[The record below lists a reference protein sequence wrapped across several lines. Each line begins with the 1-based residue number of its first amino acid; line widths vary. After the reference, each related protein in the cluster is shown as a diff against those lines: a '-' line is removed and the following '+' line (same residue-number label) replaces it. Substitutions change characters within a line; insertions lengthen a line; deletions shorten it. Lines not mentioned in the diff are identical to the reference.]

1 MGPDLPIESSI
12 PELVAALA
20 AGPNAVLQAPPG
32 AGKTTRAPLALLG
45 EPWAR
50 GRIVMLQPRRIAAR
64 AAAARMA
71 QTLGEAVGDR
81 VGFRIRGARA
91 ISAATRIEV
100 VTEGILTRM
109 VQADPG
115 LAGVSAV
122 IFDEV
127 HERSLNTDLGLA
139 LCLEAQ
145 AALRPDLRLLAMSAT
160 LDAAPFAALM
170 GGAPV
175 ITATGRAFG
184 VETRWLDAPPGA
196 GRLEDATAAA
206 ILRGIEAASG
216 DVLAF
221 LPGVGEIARTAAL
234 LAGRLPS
241 GVEVRPLH
249 GDLPFPAQQAALAP
263 ATPGRRRVVL
273 ATAIA
278 ETSLTVDGV
287 RIVVDAGRARRARF
301 DPGSGMT
308 RLVTERVSRAEAD
321 QRRGRAGRTA
331 PGLCLRLWTRG
342 EEGGFAPFAPPE
354 IRTADLTGLALE
366 LAAWGARGAGDLAFL
381 DPPPAAA
388 LAEARA
394 LLASL
399 GALGGDGAITATGR
413 AMVAMPLHPRLSH
426 MILSATPEEAATAC
440 ALAALLTERD
450 LLRFPGAPS
459 TSEIGQRLEALADPA
474 RFRRVRGRPIHEG
487 ALARAA
493 ETARLLA
500 AGRPRGRIDP
510 AHAGGLLARAYPDRI
525 AGRRPG
531 DAARYLLSGGKGAWL
546 APDDP
551 LASAPFLVAADTDGD
566 PREARIRLA
575 APIAI
580 GEIEAIFAEA
590 IVTRRVCRWSARTR
604 SVEARRERVLG
615 TLTLDAAPLGD
626 AAPGEIAAA
635 MAEGVRALGL
645 AALPWSDAARRLR
658 ARVLWLRDRGA
669 TDLPDWSDAGLLA
682 AVHDWLA
689 PHLGGFRRAG
699 DLARLDLHAILRDA
713 LGWAGLQ
720 RVEREAPG
728 VFTAPSGVSRPIDY
742 DGDQPKVA
750 LRPRDVYGLD
760 AHPVVAGVPLLLEM
774 RSPADRPIAATAD
787 LPGFWRGAWADVRKE
802 MRGRYPRHDWPEHP
816 HTATP
821 ARLRRG

>member
-1 MGPDLPIESSI
+1 MSQDLPIESSI
-12 PELVAALA
+12 PDLVAALT

-50 GRIVMLQPRRIAAR
+50 GRIVMLQPRRVAAR

-71 QTLGEAVGDR
+71 QTLGEAVGGT

-175 ITATGRAFG
+175 ITATGRAFD
-184 VETRWLDAPPGA
+184 VETRWLDAPLGV

-206 ILRGIEAASG
+206 ILRGLESACG

-234 LAGRLPS
+234 LAGRLTS
-241 GVEVRPLH
+241 DVEVRPLH

-342 EEGGFAPFAPPE
+342 EEGGLAPFAPPE

-381 DPPPAAA
+381 DPPPMAA
-388 LAEARA
+388 LNEAHA

-399 GALGGDGAITATGR
+399 GAIGGDGAITAAGR

-426 MILSATPEEAATAC
+426 LILSATPEEAATAC

-450 LLRFPGAPS
+450 PLRLPGTPPN
-459 TSEIGQRLEALADPA
+459 SEIGLRLEALADPG
-474 RFRRVRGRPIHEG
+474 RFRRVRGRPIHEA
-487 ALARAA
+487 ALARVA
-493 ETARLLA
+493 ETARRLA

-510 AHAGGLLARAYPDRI
+510 ARAGGLLARAYPDRI
-525 AGRRPG
+525 AGRRQG

-546 APDDP
+546 AADDP

-580 GEIEAIFAEA
+580 GEIETTVTEA

-604 SVEARRERVLG
+604 SVETRRERVLG
-615 TLTLDAAPLGD
+615 ALTLDAAPLSD
-626 AAPGEIAAA
+626 AAPEEIAAA
-635 MAEGVRALGL
+635 MAEGVRGLGL
-645 AALPWSDAARRLR
+645 AALPWSDAAGRLR

-669 TDLPDWSDAGLLA
+669 ADLPDWSDEALLA
-682 AVHDWLA
+682 TVHDWLA
-689 PHLGGFRRAG
+689 PSLAGMRRAG
-699 DLARLDLHAILRDA
+699 DLGRLDLHAILRDA

-720 RVEREAPG
+720 RIDREAPG
-728 VFTAPSGVSRPIDY
+728 VFAAPSGVSRPIDY
-742 DGDQPKVA
+742 DGDRPRVA

-787 LPGFWRGAWADVRKE
+787 LPGFWRGAWADVRKD

-816 HTATP
+816 QTATP
-821 ARLRRG
+821 ARPRKT